1 MLHDQQFESVFTL
14 KKGYLSST
22 GIANTTTNEYNWT
35 ELEFATLEGNVDEF
49 DTLSLR
55 FTPNDV
61 FNIDY
66 DVKFIKDTFNGNV
79 VGLASTSI
87 GLIKNQSTN
96 AIVGVGSTNTI
107 LEYDSDNFDAMHV
120 HLHLNA
126 NDLYTQNYT
135 ELYVHHDGTDTY
147 VSDYYVDSDS
157 AQGFSGN
164 DLSLIHIRRCRR
176 RG

>member
-1 MLHDQQFESVFTL
+1 MMC
-14 KKGYLSST
+14 
-22 GIANTTTNEYNWT
+22 
-35 ELEFATLEGNVDEF
+35 
-49 DTLSLR
+49 
-55 FTPNDV
+55 

-126 NDLYTQNYT
+126 NDFVYSKTIQNYMFIMMGLT
-135 ELYVHHDGTDTY
+135 LM
-147 VSDYYVDSDS
+147 
-157 AQGFSGN
+157 
-164 DLSLIHIRRCRR
+164 
-176 RG
+176 